1 MSKSIGDAVRA
12 VSKIV
17 AVKVVAF
24 KVKLAD
30 LKSAGSEIVGVQA
43 GIVAGLNKLQK
54 DLTIPFCVDVA
65 MGVRQGVVVDA
76 RAFLLGCGFD
86 DNPDNPLT
94 VGTVTRYVGH
104 CANFLNSGF
113 SRSQIV
119 GIASLTNLTNGSSKA
134 KHNIGV
140 TTGKPKADFV
150 QATQKSGAGF
160 RKDCSDK
167 IWNETETRQTRA
179 QVKALETAPKKAED
193 TEPKADYN
201 KADTSDKA
209 PSIEGVKAF
218 IGLLSGDDAESILTE
233 IRVLCNDGIKKIR
246 AQNRKAV
253 A

>member
-65 MGVRQGVVVDA
+65 MGVRQGVVVD
-76 RAFLLGCGFD
+76 
-86 DNPDNPLT
+86 
-94 VGTVTRYVGH
+94 
-104 CANFLNSGF
+104 
-113 SRSQIV
+113 
-119 GIASLTNLTNGSSKA
+119 LTNLTNGSSKA

-193 TEPKADYN
+193 TEPKAAYN
-201 KADTSDKA
+201 KAGTSDKA